1 MVAPATRQCMYVSF
15 LLLPSTSPPCSSSS
29 FTSPLLLSL
38 SQVLDYDIDGWKCDG
53 TDPYVLEIIGS
64 HGKGGYVSRKDYS
77 DAYYSDFFDYTR
89 QKLGKSRLIMSRPVD
104 A

>member
-1 MVAPATRQCMYVSF
+1 MVAPATRQCMYVSSLF
-15 LLLPSTSPPCSSSS
+15 LPSTSPPLL
-29 FTSPLLLSL
+29 PLPLLSL
-38 SQVLDYDIDGWKCDG
+38 SLKVLDYDIDGWKCDG
-53 TDPYVLEIIGS
+53 TDPYILEIIGS

>member
-1 MVAPATRQCMYVSF
+1 MVYG
-15 LLLPSTSPPCSSSS
+15 
-29 FTSPLLLSL
+29 
-38 SQVLDYDIDGWKCDG
+38 IDGWKCDG

-77 DAYYSDFFDYTR
+77 NAYYSDFFDYTR
-89 QKLGKSRLIMSRPVD
+89 QVLGKDTLIMSRPVD

>member
-1 MVAPATRQCMYVSF
+1 MVAPATRQCTYFSSLF
-15 LLLPSTSPPCSSSS
+15 SPSTSPPLLPL
-29 FTSPLLLSL
+29 PLLSLSL
-38 SQVLDYDIDGWKCDG
+38 SQVLDYNIDGWKCDG